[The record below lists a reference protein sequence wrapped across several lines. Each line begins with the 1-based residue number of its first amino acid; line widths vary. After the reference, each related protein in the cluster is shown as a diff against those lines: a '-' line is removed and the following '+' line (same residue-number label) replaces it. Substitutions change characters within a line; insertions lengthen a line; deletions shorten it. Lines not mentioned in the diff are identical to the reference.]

1 MNNLL
6 KRSLVASAVLHALL
20 LGWALVKLGTPQEFN
35 MANSEAMPVELVP
48 ISDITQIQQ
57 GDKEAPKKDKSAP
70 VPTKRPDTVKDAEN
84 IGDNDVDLKSAP
96 KPIEKPSNTE
106 AAAAPKPTEK
116 PTPEPEDKPN
126 EVKDVVKEETDVAEQ
141 KPELKPE
148 PTPEPTP
155 TPPKPEEQKP
165 EEKPA
170 EQAPDEQA
178 LPQDVPVPAPKPVPE
193 KPKEEKKPEEKPK
206 EEKTAEAK
214 KDTTSDKKK
223 ADKKQEKAKSQASQK
238 SDFNADEIANL
249 LNKTDAAGTGAKRS
263 TGEKTFGGKKTTGG
277 ETLSQSELDGLRG
290 QIAKQ
295 WTFTAGLE
303 GADEVVIELKFSLD
317 EAGNLIGEIDASV
330 SGGPPST
337 QMALLSA
344 AKRAIR
350 KALPFQGLPPEKY
363 DNWKDVSVQM
373 TAADAGG

>member
-1 MNNLL
+1 MNDLL

-20 LGWALVKLGTPQEFN
+20 LGWALVKLGSPHEFD
-35 MANSEAMPVELVP
+35 MANSEALPVDLVP
-48 ISDITQIQQ
+48 ISDMTQVQQ
-57 GDKEAPKKDKSAP
+57 GDKDAPKKEKSAP
-70 VPTKRPDTVKDAEN
+70 VPTKRPETTKDAEN
-84 IGDNDVDLKSAP
+84 IGDNDIDLKSAP
-96 KPIEKPSNTE
+96 KPIEKPSNME

-116 PTPEPEDKPN
+116 PTPEPVDKPN

-141 KPELKPE
+141 KPEPKPE
-148 PTPEPTP
+148 PTPTP

-165 EEKPA
+165 EEKPV
-170 EQAPDEQA
+170 EQKPDEQA
-178 LPQDVPVPAPKPVPE
+178 LPQDVPVPAPKPAAE

-206 EEKTAEAK
+206 DEKPVEPK
-214 KDTTSDKKK
+214 KDTSSDKKK
-223 ADKKQEKAKSQASQK
+223 AEKKQEKAKSQASQK

-249 LNKTDAAGTGAKRS
+249 LNKTDSAGTGAKRS
-263 TGEKTFGGKKTTGG
+263 TGEKAFGAKKTTGG
-277 ETLSQSELDGLRG
+277 QTLSQSELDGLRG

-317 EAGNLIGEIDASV
+317 ESGNLVGEIDAEA

-337 QMALLSA
+337 QNALLSA

-373 TAADAGG
+373 TAADVGG